1 MKWILIFSLVLNGI
15 LAWQVLQKKEIV
27 REEIVEKVI
36 VKKAAPE
43 IIEKKVIVE
52 VPGKASETSSS
63 SAPVEF
69 DDVEVEDTISD
80 VNKVREDFLVG
91 KLGFSDKE
99 FKAIEMVKQR
109 FMDRYQK
116 VLPPDQSGPLS
127 LSQRKALL
135 QLEEERE
142 AEYSRTVGPQKWK
155 EWESFRDNYNRKLFK
170 RSMKEQRGVI
180 VPMEI

>member
-1 MKWILIFSLVLNGI
+1 MKWILLLSVILNGA
-15 LAWQVLQKKEIV
+15 LTWQLLQKKEIV
-27 REEIVEKVI
+27 REEIVEKVV
-36 VKKAAPE
+36 VKNAQPE

-52 VPGKASETSSS
+52 VPGKVKD
-63 SAPVEF
+63 SAPSPVEF

-91 KLGFSDKE
+91 KLGFSEKE
-99 FKAIEMVKQR
+99 FKAIESVKQR
-109 FMDRYQK
+109 YMDRYQK
-116 VLPPDQSGPLS
+116 SVPADQTGPLT

-142 AEYSRTVGPQKWK
+142 AEYARTVGPQKWK
-155 EWESFRDNYNRKLFK
+155 KWETFRDNYNKKLFK
-170 RSMKEQRGVI
+170 RAMKDHSGVI